1 MLRLKILLLLILIAV
16 ISIACSE
23 GKPPQSQGWS
33 EATGAEA
40 LERNFWKSIKDGDVK
55 ELQRHIAPIFT
66 LTVPAGIQGRDQAL
80 QSFQNLQGASV
91 NLADLEVKPQ
101 GSDMVVSYV
110 AVVTAKSAPT
120 RQRYY
125 MTTVWQQGKK
135 GWMATTHSEVPA
147 SGS

>member
-1 MLRLKILLLLILIAV
+1 MSRLKILLSIIVLTAMT
-16 ISIACSE
+16 IACSE

-40 LERNFWKSIKDGDVK
+40 LERNFWKEVQQGDMK

-66 LTVPAGIQGRDQAL
+66 LAVPSGIQDREKAL
-80 QSFQNLQGASV
+80 QFFQNLQGVSV
-91 NLADLEVKPQ
+91 NMADLEVKPQ

-110 AVVTAKSAPT
+110 AVMMTKSAAAP
-120 RQRYY
+120 QRYY
-125 MTTVWQQGKK
+125 MTTVWQQEKK